1 MSIKSLHALAMAAVI
16 GCAPPPG
23 TSGGAPQRNTLLT
36 ADEIAGS
43 ATEGRTAYDVVSR
56 LRPSWLRARGVRS
69 LVSPSDSTEFAL
81 VVVDRHPVGR
91 IQTLRDIQADQVAD
105 IRYYDPTE
113 GTGSYGERGG
123 SGVIQVTMKAP
134 NRR

>member
-1 MSIKSLHALAMAAVI
+1 MSIKPLYVLTAAAVVA
-16 GCAPPPG
+16 CAPPAG
-23 TSGGAPQRNTLLT
+23 TSGGAPQRNSLLT
-36 ADEIAGS
+36 GDEIAGF
-43 ATEGRTAYDVVSR
+43 AAEGRTAYDVVSR

-69 LVSPSDSTEFAL
+69 MVSPSDSTEFAL

-91 IQTLRDIQADQVAD
+91 IQTLRDVLANQVAG

-123 SGVIQVTMKAP
+123 SGVIEVTTKASI
-134 NRR
+134 RR

>member
-1 MSIKSLHALAMAAVI
+1 MSIKSLHALTVSVI
-16 GCAPPPG
+16 VACTPPPG
-23 TSGGAPQRNTLLT
+23 TSSGAPQRTALLT
-36 ADEIAGS
+36 ADEIA
-43 ATEGRTAYDVVSR
+43 ATAVEGRTAYDVVSR

-69 LVSPSDSTEFAL
+69 LVAPSDSTEFAL

>member
-1 MSIKSLHALAMAAVI
+1 MSIKSLHALTVSVI
-16 GCAPPPG
+16 VACTPPPG
-23 TSGGAPQRNTLLT
+23 TSSGAPQRTALLT
-36 ADEIAGS
+36 ADEIA
-43 ATEGRTAYDVVSR
+43 ATAVEGRTAYDVVSR

-69 LVSPSDSTEFAL
+69 LVAPSDSTEFAL

-91 IQTLRDIQADQVAD
+91 IQILRDIQADQVAD